1 MVHALVYHGSF
12 ELNFPRLAVG
22 GTEYLATDGTPRTLA
37 PRPASVDG
45 LVIGYMERAGKKFSA
60 VRLQFE
66 DRDIV
71 LRNAVPLD
79 PMRHMGNR
87 RFTARPIMLDDNH
100 ASVLLD
106 DVLAQNPKQQPELAL
121 LINRVNQVRRGER
134 KTID

>member
-1 MVHALVYHGSF
+1 MLHALIYQGSF
-12 ELNFPRLAVG
+12 ELNFAKLVPGA
-22 GTEYLATDGTPRTLA
+22 TEYVATDGTPRTLA

-106 DVLAQNPKQQPELAL
+106 DVLAQNPRQQPELAL